1 MSTSQE
7 LCGRTGMCPTTPP
20 GRNPPSCCWELIVGP
35 LLKLRYCHPKNYREK
50 VVLSLS
56 TARQMAADS
65 IRTAQARYKKTY
77 DRSSRET
84 DYKLGDWVLV
94 KIPQEE
100 TGRMRKLSR
109 PWHGPYRVV
118 DRRDPDLTVVK
129 VYSPQDGQIQIHR
142 NRVAPCPPE
151 LPSGFFW
158 YGTRRARSG
167 RPPKWVKQLLQGDL
181 FTDPEGAE
189 LPEEPSATEPGRTP

>member
-7 LCGRTGMCPTTPP
+7 LCGRTGMCPILPP
-20 GRNPPSCCWELIVGP
+20 QELEATEVS
-35 LLKLRYCHPKNYREK
+35 HYREK

-56 TARQMAADS
+56 TAIQMAADS

-94 KIPQEE
+94 KFPQEE
-100 TGRMRKLSR
+100 TGRMHKLSR

-129 VYSPQDGQIQIHR
+129 VYSPQDGQIKIHQ

-151 LPSGFFW
+151 LPSGFF
-158 YGTRRARSG
+158 
-167 RPPKWVKQLLQGDL
+167 
-181 FTDPEGAE
+181 
-189 LPEEPSATEPGRTP
+189 

>member
-1 MSTSQE
+1 
-7 LCGRTGMCPTTPP
+7 
-20 GRNPPSCCWELIVGP
+20 
-35 LLKLRYCHPKNYREK
+35 
-50 VVLSLS
+50 
-56 TARQMAADS
+56 MAADS
-65 IRTAQARYKKTY
+65 IRTTQARYKKTY

-94 KIPQEE
+94 KFPQEE
-100 TGRMRKLSR
+100 TGCMRKLSR

-129 VYSPQDGQIQIHR
+129 VYSPQDGQIQIHQ

-158 YGTRRARSG
+158 YGTRRARPG
-167 RPPKWVKQLLQGDL
+167 RPPKWVNQLLQGDL
-181 FTDPEGAE
+181 FTDPEDAE
-189 LPEEPSATEPGRTP
+189 LPENPSATEPGEDPVNAVTLKIRHHQRIFRQRIRMRILLISSRTH